1 MMSAS
6 SLSSFPL
13 WQYLKQP
20 IGDHA
25 RKPVLNPVKFWHM
38 KKINYIE
45 RCWVISYMPEE
56 HPHQ

>member
-1 MMSAS
+1 MS

-20 IGDHA
+20 IGD
-25 RKPVLNPVKFWHM
+25 RTQQPTFNPIKFWHK

-45 RCWVISYMPEE
+45 RCWVISYTPEE
-56 HPHQ
+56 QTY